1 MAVNVFL
8 DESISNDSY
17 FVVTSEVPTAVCRQ
31 VRTSMRKFSKKV
43 GRAVHMYQAPPQLKK
58 KALQT
63 VLEMNAEHVIFT
75 ISTSSRTN
83 IDCRM
88 RCLEAVINYFADSD
102 VAVLTLDRSN
112 TMGRDAK
119 VLSNFKTIQER
130 FVTYR
135 HIASHQE
142 PLLWLPD
149 IVAWSYA
156 RGGHWRESVRPIIR
170 EVINLG

>member
-1 MAVNVFL
+1 MYRAPDPLKQKAIKLATALAFAHSVF
-8 DESISNDSY
+8 
-17 FVVTSEVPTAVCRQ
+17 
-31 VRTSMRKFSKKV
+31 
-43 GRAVHMYQAPPQLKK
+43 
-58 KALQT
+58 
-63 VLEMNAEHVIFT
+63 VID
-75 ISTSSRTN
+75 TSSRTN
-83 IDCRM
+83 VACRM
-88 RCLEAVINYFADSD
+88 QCLEAVINYFADSD

-119 VLSNFKTIQER
+119 VLSNFKMTQDR

-135 HIASHQE
+135 HIPSHQE

-156 RGGHWRESVRPIIR
+156 RGGHWRESVQPIIR